1 VERRKDNRFL
11 LRVPVTFKWTDE
23 QARPHEGSG
32 FSLDISTS
40 GIFVIT
46 EVYPPVGAAV
56 EVEVLLPSLRGFA
69 PQGLRLSAPGIVRRV
84 IETQGFA
91 STNDFA
97 AMAAKRETGSLT
109 Y

>member
-11 LRVPVTFKWTDE
+11 LRVPVTFKWNDE

-46 EVYPPVGAAV
+46 EVYPPLGAAV
-56 EVEVLLPSLRGFA
+56 EVEVLLPLLRGDA
-69 PQGLRLSAPGIVRRV
+69 PRRLRLNAPGIVLRV
-84 IETQGFA
+84 VETEGFA
-91 STNDFA
+91 STSDFV
-97 AMAAKRETGSLT
+97 MAAKRETGPFSH
-109 Y
+109 